1 MDKFDQTFQG
11 LLKMSPAEQQKKF
24 EAFKGMCICPACP
37 THTECAKK
45 GKELLYCA
53 IGGSFICITED
64 LGCLCPTCP
73 ITNTAGLNYDRFC
86 LRGDEF
92 KQRHLEQLKK

>member
-11 LLKMSPAEQQKKF
+11 LLKLTPVERRKQIETFQ
-24 EAFKGMCICPACP
+24 GMCICPGCP

-53 IGGSFICITED
+53 TGGSFICITED
-64 LGCLCPTCP
+64 YGCLCPTCP
-73 ITNTAGLNYDRFC
+73 ITSAAGLTYDRFC

-92 KQRHLEQLKK
+92 KQRYLAKLK